1 MALINKIQ
9 IIERKRL
16 EDSRGWFLK
25 VIDGK
30 EENLPPHTGEIY
42 ITSAIE
48 NSARGSHYHI
58 KATEWFTLIQGQA
71 ILTLEDIESKEAFE
85 LTLDAKSPQ
94 TIMIPPKIAHSFLNK
109 SKEDFILI
117 AYTDELYD
125 PSDTIVYQSKTGK

>member
-1 MALINKIQ
+1 MALKDKIE

-25 VIDGK
+25 VINGN
-30 EENLPPHTGEIY
+30 ERNLPAYTGEIY
-42 ITSAIE
+42 ITSATK
-48 NSARGSHYHI
+48 NSTRGSHYHI

-71 ILTLEDIESKEAFE
+71 ILTLEDIDSKEVLE

-94 TIMIPPKIAHSFLNK
+94 TIVIPPNVAHSFLNK
-109 SKEDFILI
+109 SQEDFILI

-125 PSDTIVYQSKTGK
+125 PSDTIAH